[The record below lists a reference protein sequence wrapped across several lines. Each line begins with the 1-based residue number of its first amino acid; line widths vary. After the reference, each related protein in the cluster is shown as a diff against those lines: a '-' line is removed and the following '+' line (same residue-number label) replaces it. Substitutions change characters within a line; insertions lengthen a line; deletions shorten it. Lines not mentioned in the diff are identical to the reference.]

1 MANVDYLSYL
11 LSLLDGSYTIDNA
24 LLDINIYKTLLN
36 LNNHNYRET
45 YYEEE
50 LATIENYLRK
60 LNNLKV
66 KIQLK
71 RKTQE
76 IDALHDE
83 ILTLH
88 DEFKT
93 IISKYN
99 INDLDDISI
108 INSKDDKELT
118 KLIDSETK
126 EKIRRMN
133 NKSYYDELRD
143 KLINLLPV
151 SSYQITDDVLSLTT
165 NEETF
170 NVSLKEF
177 YEVFEYLLNIDAYPQ
192 SLANNKANRNHTIMS
207 ANIIKFLLSKEKIDE
222 PDKIFIPIVLTNLMT
237 LDISNN
243 EDIDT
248 SKFKIDNIKISD
260 LYSLADQSKTI
271 NPERTARWRKINI
284 PNEYL
289 YKRIKEIVLK
299 GTYYF
304 DNDIFILENIDN
316 NTSDFKISIPIN
328 DMKSFLQENITNL
341 ENKVTI
347 SK

>member
-1 MANVDYLSYL
+1 MANLEYLSNV
-11 LSLLDGSYTIDNA
+11 LDGSYSFDNA
-24 LLDINIYKTLLN
+24 LLDVSIYQTLLN

-50 LATIENYLRK
+50 LETIENYLRK
-60 LNNLKV
+60 LNNMKV

-71 RKTQE
+71 RKMPE
-76 IDALHDE
+76 IDSLHDE
-83 ILTLH
+83 ILNLH
-88 DEFKT
+88 DKYKT
-93 IISKYN
+93 IINKYN
-99 INDLDDISI
+99 INNLDDISI
-108 INSKDDKELT
+108 INSKDSKELT
-118 KLIDSETK
+118 KLIDSQTK
-126 EKIRRMN
+126 EKIRRTN
-133 NKSYYDELRD
+133 NKNHYDELRN
-143 KLINLLPV
+143 KLIKLLPV
-151 SSYQITDDVLSLTT
+151 SNYQVTDDVLTLTN
-165 NEETF
+165 NEE
-170 NVSLKEF
+170 NMELSLKEF
-177 YEVFEYLLNIDAYPQ
+177 YEVFEYLLNIDTYPQ
-192 SLANNKANRNHTIMS
+192 SLANNKANRNHTIMA

-260 LYSLADQSKTI
+260 LYSLADQNKTL
-271 NPERTARWRKINI
+271 NPERTAKWRKINI
-284 PNEYL
+284 PSGYL

>member
-11 LSLLDGSYTIDNA
+11 SSLLDGSYTIDNA

-99 INDLDDISI
+99 INNLDDISI

-126 EKIRRMN
+126 EKMRRMN

-151 SSYQITDDVLSLTT
+151 SSYQITDDVLSLTS

-260 LYSLADQSKTI
+260 LYSLADQNKTL
-271 NPERTARWRKINI
+271 NPEKTARWRKINI
-284 PNEYL
+284 PSGYL

>member
-11 LSLLDGSYTIDNA
+11 SSLLDGSYTIDNA

-99 INDLDDISI
+99 INNLDDISI

-126 EKIRRMN
+126 EKMRRMN

-151 SSYQITDDVLSLTT
+151 SSYQITDDVLSLTS

-177 YEVFEYLLNIDAYPQ
+177 YEVFEYLLNIDTYPQ
-192 SLANNKANRNHTIMS
+192 SLVNNKANRNHTIMS

-260 LYSLADQSKTI
+260 LYSLADQNKTL
-271 NPERTARWRKINI
+271 NLEKTAKWRKINI

>member
-1 MANVDYLSYL
+1 MANLEYLSNV
-11 LSLLDGSYTIDNA
+11 LDGSYSFDNA
-24 LLDINIYKTLLN
+24 LLDVSIYQTLLN

-50 LATIENYLRK
+50 LETIENYLRK
-60 LNNLKV
+60 LNNMKV

-71 RKTQE
+71 RKMPE
-76 IDALHDE
+76 IDSLHDE
-83 ILTLH
+83 ILNLH
-88 DEFKT
+88 DKYKT
-93 IISKYN
+93 IIYKYN
-99 INDLDDISI
+99 INNLDDISI
-108 INSKDDKELT
+108 INSKDSKELT
-118 KLIDSETK
+118 KLIDSQTK
-126 EKIRRMN
+126 EKIRRTN
-133 NKSYYDELRD
+133 NKNHYDELRN
-143 KLINLLPV
+143 KLIKLLPV
-151 SSYQITDDVLSLTT
+151 SNYQVTDDVLTLTN
-165 NEETF
+165 NEE
-170 NVSLKEF
+170 NMELSLKEF
-177 YEVFEYLLNIDAYPQ
+177 YEVFEYLLNIDTYPQ
-192 SLANNKANRNHTIMS
+192 SLANNKANRNHTIMA

-260 LYSLADQSKTI
+260 LYSLADQNKTL
-271 NPERTARWRKINI
+271 NPERTAKWRKINI
-284 PNEYL
+284 PSGYL